1 MRAYAFLGAAQ
12 FGYQADVVE
21 QLRARGVDVDP
32 LVEGSLDDLEAI
44 AADGRA
50 LLFLCGLP
58 YTRLRDVGFA
68 VEPLVAP
75 AIGDGPPTYTSTL
88 LGRRGD
94 TAEHLT
100 TTLLSDGPEAP
111 CVELSMAWHA
121 PGPDEAGGWRD
132 PVMAARPDTR
142 DD

>member
-44 AADGRA
+44 AAAGPA

-58 YTRLRDVGFA
+58 YTRLRDAFGADLYVGQN
-68 VEPLVAP
+68 EL
-75 AIGDGPPTYTSTL
+75 DG
-88 LGRRGD
+88 
-94 TAEHLT
+94 
-100 TTLLSDGPEAP
+100 
-111 CVELSMAWHA
+111 
-121 PGPDEAGGWRD
+121 
-132 PVMAARPDTR
+132 TR
-142 DD
+142 YFVPRAKRANLE